1 MADRHT
7 SIIRLVAIAVAVA
20 AALVLAV
27 VLAAPLV
34 GCASPPQTDTPSTE
48 RDRDRD
54 WERGRE
60 RERIIV
66 RDRDASQ
73 ADSAEETIGTDAA
86 ARAAARA
93 ALDHAGVDEQDAE
106 GLRVELD
113 TEGGATAYEVTFRVG
128 ETGYDYAVDAVTGDV
143 LAFETGADG

>member
-1 MADRHT
+1 MADRLT
-7 SIIRLVAIAVAVA
+7 SIIRPAALTAAVA
-20 AALVLAV
+20 AALALAV

-34 GCASPPQTDTPSTE
+34 GCASPLQTDTPSTE

-54 WERGRE
+54 WERE

-73 ADSAEETIGTDAA
+73 ADPAEETIGTDAA

-128 ETGYDYAVDAVTGDV
+128 ETEYDYTVGAVTGEV
-143 LAFETGADG
+143 LDFETSANV